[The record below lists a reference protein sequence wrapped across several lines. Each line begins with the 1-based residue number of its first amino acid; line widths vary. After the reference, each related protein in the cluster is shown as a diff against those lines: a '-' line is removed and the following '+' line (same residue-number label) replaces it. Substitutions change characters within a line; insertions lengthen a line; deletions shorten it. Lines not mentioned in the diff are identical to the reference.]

1 MWKII
6 TPEVEVVVLVSN
18 KTYFRKIIKENNDGV
33 IYSGTQKNVHMYLT
47 RQYQNSWSKY
57 L

>member
-1 MWKII
+1 MWTII

-47 RQYQNSWSKY
+47 RQYQNS
-57 L
+57 